1 MTKRF
6 CDVCERP
13 LSPEDDKPF
22 IREYTSKIPTDSKVV
37 VSLVVTNE
45 HLHQVSDVCNKCKI
59 KVVNEGRPY
68 VAPQIATLQKQQP
81 PSLTAMPAPFKES
94 PTSFE
99 PSKPANK
106 PQPQQQPVS

>member
-13 LSPEDDKPF
+13 LTPEDDKPF
-22 IREYTSKIPTDSKVV
+22 IREYTSKVPTDSKVV

-68 VAPQIATLQKQQP
+68 VAPQIATLQKTP
-81 PSLTAMPAPFKES
+81 TLTPMPAPFKES
-94 PTSFE
+94 STSFE

-106 PQPQQQPVS
+106 PQPQPVS